1 MVNEIVEGVAAA
13 IRAKIPD
20 ARVWQ
25 MDIAQG
31 LETPCFF
38 IAALSP
44 SVERRP
50 GGGTWWRVPLDV
62 HYFPQADGDNG
73 ELMGMA
79 DTLSLALEAIPFAG
93 GKLRGTSRHFETED
107 GVLHFMVTYEASMA
121 VTGGIPMMETLAI
134 DQGTTER

>member
-38 IAALSP
+38 IA
-44 SVERRP
+44 V
-50 GGGTWWRVPLDV
+50 
-62 HYFPQADGDNG
+62 
-73 ELMGMA
+73 
-79 DTLSLALEAIPFAG
+79 LAP
-93 GKLRGTSRHFETED
+93 
-107 GVLHFMVTYEASMA
+107 
-121 VTGGIPMMETLAI
+121 
-134 DQGTTER
+134 